1 MGCLDI
7 IANAWALLF
16 VSQEL
21 LWKEQRIT
29 PKFSFHTTQCPVQT
43 QCFREFRNKLDYN
56 GQTYWLS
63 VNLHSFY
70 IKIPKW
76 LNLLGY
82 GANGM
87 LTGNGENNG
96 LF

>member
-1 MGCLDI
+1 MLRHCFICLP
-7 IANAWALLF
+7 
-16 VSQEL
+16 EL

-29 PKFSFHTTQCPVQT
+29 PKFSFHTTQYAQYRPNVLGSSLAEQML
-43 QCFREFRNKLDYN
+43 KDYN

-70 IKIPKW
+70 KGSKIPKW
-76 LNLLGY
+76 LNLAIGY